1 MSDFWTQLGLTTQGK
16 KIAALSVGGLVLANG
31 TYLLFKKEETSKI
44 EISSDEKSIEK
55 SFVSPP
61 PTPISEAAAP
71 APEERRPKSI

>member
-61 PTPISEAAAP
+61 TPISEAAAP